1 MISLLVD
8 ECFAL
13 DYLSIL
19 QVKKDKDSKNHGAW
33 HECRS
38 YLESQ
43 MSNKFQDILE
53 SKEYADLYDA
63 NLKTFEAVAKARSG
77 GNVTAKE
84 VDDCNMLRYN
94 CKVALQ
100 TKFFSESAMR
110 EVKLS

>member
-19 QVKKDKDSKNHGAW
+19 QVKKDKDPSNHGAW

-43 MSNKFQDILE
+43 LSNKLQDILE

-63 NLKTFEAVAKARSG
+63 NLKTFEAVGKARSG
-77 GNVTAKE
+77 KEITAKE
-84 VDDCNMLRYN
+84 VDDCNMLRYYS
-94 CKVALQ
+94 KVAIQ
-100 TKFFSESAMR
+100 SKFFSGSTMR

>member
-19 QVKKDKDSKNHGAW
+19 QVKKDKDSSNHGAW

-43 MSNKFQDILE
+43 LSNKLQDILE
-53 SKEYADLYDA
+53 SKDI
-63 NLKTFEAVAKARSG
+63 
-77 GNVTAKE
+77 
-84 VDDCNMLRYN
+84 
-94 CKVALQ
+94 
-100 TKFFSESAMR
+100 
-110 EVKLS
+110 

>member
-19 QVKKDKDSKNHGAW
+19 QVKKDKDPKNHAAW
-33 HECRS
+33 YECRS

-43 MSNKFQDILE
+43 LSDIFDDILE
-53 SKEYADLYDA
+53 SEEYNDLYEA
-63 NLKTFEAVAKARSG
+63 NLKTFDAVGKARSG
-77 GNVTAKE
+77 GDVTAKE

-100 TKFFSESAMR
+100 AKFFSTSEMR